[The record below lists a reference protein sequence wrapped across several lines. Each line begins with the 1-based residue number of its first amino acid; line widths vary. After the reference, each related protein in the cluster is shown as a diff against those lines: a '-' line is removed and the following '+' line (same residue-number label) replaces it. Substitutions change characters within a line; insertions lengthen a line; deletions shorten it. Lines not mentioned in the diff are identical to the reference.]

1 MSLKRVKYS
10 MIQKNNQKIED
21 LKKIQDEIMTLD
33 LTDEVS
39 AFKFSML
46 FLDMMSIIKELE
58 TILIQVLYVFRHRRR
73 SSMSR

>member
-1 MSLKRVKYS
+1 MSPKRVKYS

-58 TILIQVLYVFRHRRR
+58 TIDGHKSYMCSDTDAGIA
-73 SSMSR
+73 